1 MEQDT
6 ALIKEMM
13 ERYEQPVRTTPTTD
27 IPATEVVARAKMI
40 VEEVVEYLEAAGLV
54 TNLPKKG
61 EIEIG
66 VDPFKKPDMVEIAD
80 GLVDI
85 VVTVKGGYLVYGID
99 GDAIMKN
106 EVMPSNLNKAQ
117 LVDGRYIITKV
128 NGKTQKPEGW
138 VPPDIKKELKRQGWI
153 SDE

>member
-1 MEQDT
+1 MENDT
-6 ALIKEMM
+6 YNIKKMM
-13 ERYEQPVRTTPTTD
+13 ERYEQTIRTTPTTD

-66 VDPFKKPDMVEIAD
+66 IDPFKAPDMVEIAD

-85 VVTVKGGYLVYGID
+85 VVTVKGGYHVYGID
-99 GDAIMKN
+99 GDAIMSN

-117 LVDGRYIITKV
+117 LVDGKYVITKI
-128 NGKTQKPEGW
+128 NGKTQKPSGW
-138 VPPDIKKELKRQGWI
+138 TPPDIAGELKRQGW
-153 SDE
+153 DDGE